1 MEIPLHKLPAHG
13 LFPVTLPDGSDVVIA
28 VSPGGI
34 AVFADEC
41 PHQGLPVSAGSLG
54 ADGTITCPFHGAQF
68 SASTGACVCGPATD
82 ALPRF
87 ASTIVEGSLRIGPRL
102 APG

>member
-13 LFPVTLPDGSDVVIA
+13 LLAVTLPDGSEVVIV
-28 VSPGGI
+28 VSSGGI
-34 AVFADEC
+34 SVFADEC
-41 PHQGLPVSAGSLG
+41 PHQGLPLSAGSLG

-68 SASTGACVCGPATD
+68 SATTGACVCGPATD
-82 ALPRF
+82 DLPRF
-87 ASTIVEGSLRIGPRL
+87 ASTIAEGSLRIGRRL